1 MSLELQ
7 EPRANPSC
15 RPPPQLQPGLQGL
28 RVMGR
33 DRGTVPAESVLVSP
47 ALDLFLS
54 LCCLLSSAS
63 AFVRVSLC
71 LFPSIP
77 PPIPPF
83 PALYTLHPLSASL
96 QAGTWEHG
104 PVGAV
109 WGQGCGGCGLVVWGR
124 SHPGHLLHNALW
136 PSSCSHLSS
145 LTQCGTGVLAS
156 ATRRNE
162 ALLGPALSFRLV
174 PQTPTPTPTSPPVPT
189 EQLRAA
195 VRESHGLASRLVPDS
210 PTHSAV
216 QKDTENARAQP
227 SA

>member
-1 MSLELQ
+1 
-7 EPRANPSC
+7 
-15 RPPPQLQPGLQGL
+15 
-28 RVMGR
+28 MGR
-33 DRGTVPAESVLVSP
+33 DRGTVPAESVHVSP

-54 LCCLLSSAS
+54 LLPSVLSVCICPSLLGP
-63 AFVRVSLC
+63 LC
-71 LFPSIP
+71 LFPSIS

-83 PALYTLHPLSASL
+83 PTLFPLHPLSASL

-104 PVGAV
+104 PLGAV

-145 LTQCGTGVLAS
+145 LTQPGTGVLAS

-174 PQTPTPTPTSPPVPT
+174 PRTPTPTPTSPPEPT

-195 VRESHGLASRLVPDS
+195 VREAHGLASRLVPDS

-216 QKDTENARAQP
+216 QKDTEIARAQP